1 MSAKQ
6 DRQGVRT
13 PADIERKYDLGRVR
27 SDAINIARSAQRE
40 AEAAIAAVNE
50 LASQMGNAIISIVDT
65 LPSANEA
72 LRGKM
77 LILRDKTE
85 DRLFICVR
93 YNGGY
98 VWRKFAFSDVV
109 YLVDVNGTNLK
120 TANGMYLAINA

>member
-13 PADIERKYDLGRVR
+13 PADVERKYDLGRVR

-50 LASQMGNAIISIVDT
+50 LASQMSNSIISIVDA

-77 LILRDKTE
+77 LILHEKTE

-98 VWRKFAFSDVV
+98 IWRKFAFMDMV
-109 YLVDVNGTNLK
+109 YLVDMNGTMLK
-120 TANGMYLAINA
+120 TADGMYLAINA

>member
-13 PADIERKYDLGRVR
+13 PADVERKYDLGRIN
-27 SDAINIARSAQRE
+27 SDAINIARNAQRE
-40 AEAAIAAVNE
+40 AEAAIATVNE
-50 LASQMGNAIISIVDT
+50 LASKMSNAVISIVDT
-65 LPSANEA
+65 LPSANEE

-77 LILRDKTE
+77 LILHDKAE

-98 VWRKFAFSDVV
+98 IWRKFTFSDVV
-109 YLVDVNGTNLK
+109 YLVDVNGSNLK
-120 TANGMYLAINA
+120 AANGMYLAINA